1 MQKNIDPE
9 VIKRVAQLREAL
21 HRHSH
26 RYYVLDDPEIS
37 DSEYDRMMQE
47 LILLETKYPDLSSPD
62 SPTLRVGA
70 SPLDKFETAEH
81 SIPMLSLDNGFS
93 DADIFEFDLRVKRS
107 LDTDDTIFY
116 TAEPKLDGVAVEL
129 VYENGLLISGS
140 TRGDGFRG
148 ELITSNVRTIR
159 SVPMVL
165 VKGGGRKNPSLLEV
179 RGEVFI
185 GKKEFKRL
193 NDRRLDQNLPPF
205 ANPRN
210 AAAGSLRQL
219 DSRVTSKRPLE
230 IFFYGIGSVADL
242 DLESHGDTL
251 EALKKFGF
259 RINPHIRSKITIE
272 EAIDCYRNLSER
284 RNLLP
289 YDIDGMVIKVDSLRF
304 QRILG
309 ATSRSPRWAIAYK
322 FKAIQETTQIADIEV
337 QVGRTGTLTPVAH
350 LVPVKIGGV
359 TVGRA
364 TLHNEDEIKRKDIK
378 IGDTVLVQR
387 AGDVIPEVVKVIT
400 SKRTGKERTFNMP
413 LSCPV
418 CDSSVIRSENEAALR
433 CINTSCPAQV
443 KERIKHFASKGAF
456 DIDGLGEKLIE
467 QLVDK
472 DLLFSYADI
481 FQLKEDMLKN
491 LERMGSKSA
500 GNIVREIE
508 DSKRITLHRFIYA
521 LGIRHVGEHVAGILA
536 NALKSFDKL
545 RCAKSDELVAIDGVG
560 PVVAESIVE
569 FFKKNENQKIVYDM
583 MTSGVQIFQ
592 DNADKQDTLAGKIFV
607 LTGTLETLTRSEA
620 KRAIEEAGGKVS
632 GSVSRNTDYLVAGAS
647 PGSKLKRA
655 EELGVNIIDEETLK
669 KLMTEGI
676 HQAGIGGQE

>member
-9 VIKRVAQLREAL
+9 VIKNVTRLREAL
-21 HRHSH
+21 HRHGY

-37 DSEYDRMMQE
+37 DAEYDRMMQE
-47 LILLETKYPDLSSPD
+47 LMRLEKNYPDLSSPD

-70 SPLDKFETAEH
+70 PPLDKFETVEH

-93 DADIFEFDLRVKRS
+93 DTDIFEFDLRVKRS
-107 LDTDDTIFY
+107 LDTDDTILY

-129 VYENGLLISGS
+129 VYENGRLISGS

-165 VKGGGRKNPSLLEV
+165 ERGTGRKNPSLLEV

-185 GKKEFKRL
+185 GKEGFKRL
-193 NDRRLDQNLPPF
+193 NDRRLDQDLPPF

-219 DSRVTSKRPLE
+219 DSRVTAERPLE
-230 IFFYGIGSVADL
+230 IFFYGIGRVADL
-242 DLESHGDTL
+242 ELESHGDTL
-251 EALKKFGF
+251 QALQELGF
-259 RINPHIRSKITIE
+259 RINPNIRSKITIE
-272 EAIDCYRNLSER
+272 AAIDCYRDLNER
-284 RNLLP
+284 RDLLP

-304 QRILG
+304 QGLLG

-322 FKAIQETTQIADIEV
+322 FKALQETTRVLDIEV

-350 LVPVKIGGV
+350 LSPVQIGGV

-364 TLHNEDEIKRKDIK
+364 TLHNEDEIRRKDVR

-387 AGDVIPEVVKVIT
+387 AGDVIPEIVKVIT
-400 SKRTGKERTFNMP
+400 SKRNGAESIFKMP
-413 LSCPV
+413 LNCPV
-418 CDSSVIRSENEAALR
+418 CNSPVVRARGEAALR
-433 CINTSCPAQV
+433 CLDVSCSAQI
-443 KERIKHFASKGAF
+443 KQRIKHFASKGAF
-456 DIDGLGEKLIE
+456 DIDGLGDKLIE

-481 FQLKEDMLKN
+481 FRLKVDTLEN

-500 GNIVREIE
+500 ANIINAIE
-508 DSKRITLHRFIYA
+508 ASKQITFGRFLYA

-536 NALKSFDKL
+536 RTFGRLEVLLNTTP
-545 RCAKSDELVAIDGVG
+545 DELEAIEGVG
-560 PVVAESIVE
+560 PVVAESVVS
-569 FFKKNENQKIVYDM
+569 FFGTAENRKIVGEII
-583 MTSGVQIFQ
+583 TRGVQILGEGIQ
-592 DNADKQDTLAGKIFV
+592 AAGTLSGKVFV
-607 LTGTLETLTRSEA
+607 LTGTLATLTRDEA
-620 KRAIEEAGGKVS
+620 RKLIDKAGGKVT
-632 GSVSRNTDYLVAGAS
+632 GSVSRNTDYLVAGTS
-647 PGSKLKRA
+647 PGSKLERA
-655 EELGVNIIDEETLK
+655 EALGVEIIDETTLK
-669 KLMTEGI
+669 KMI
-676 HQAGIGGQE
+676 H